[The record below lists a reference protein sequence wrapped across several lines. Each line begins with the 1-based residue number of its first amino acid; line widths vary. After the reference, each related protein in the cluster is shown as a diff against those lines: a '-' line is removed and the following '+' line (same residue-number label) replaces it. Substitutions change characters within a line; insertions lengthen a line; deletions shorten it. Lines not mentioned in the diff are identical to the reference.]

1 MRRWNE
7 NVNEAVE
14 KILKNGGV
22 GVLPTDTIYGVV
34 GSALSRVAVER
45 IYALRRRN
53 RGKPMIVLIGSLSD
67 LKKFAVR
74 STPEVKKVLKK
85 FWPGKTSVILPCAS
99 RKFSYLHRGTK
110 TLAFRL
116 PAVALATAGRPAPFD
131 IRKLLRET
139 GPLVAPSANVQGKPP
154 AKTIREA
161 RKYFGERVDFYLD
174 AGRLAGRRSSLLSI
188 TGDTI
193 KKLR

>member
-1 MRRWNE
+1 M
-7 NVNEAVE
+7 NEAVE